1 MEKIA
6 RYTKVAERIRRHM
19 DEQGIKAARLSTRAG
34 LERNYVRSVLRGLTE
49 PDRIFIPKIEKLR
62 KIARVLGVATDYLA
76 GLTDDPAVGIDDLV
90 PANDIERRILAGLR
104 GMTETEQ
111 SAVLTI
117 VERGAADPPDRLL
130 PGPDRSAGD
139 RPTAATRRNQAGAGH
154 T

>member
-1 MEKIA
+1 MEKMA
-6 RYTKVAERIRRHM
+6 RYTKVAERLRRLMDDQEIRP
-19 DEQGIKAARLSTRAG
+19 ARLSTLAG
-34 LERNYVRSVLRGLTE
+34 LERNYVRSVLRGMTE

-62 KIARVLGVATDYLA
+62 RLARVLGVGADYLA
-76 GLTDDPAVGIDDLV
+76 GLTDDPAIGIDDLV

-104 GMTETEQ
+104 GMTEAEQ
-111 SAVLTI
+111 TAVLTI

-139 RPTAATRRNQAGAGH
+139 RPNSATRRKQAAAGH